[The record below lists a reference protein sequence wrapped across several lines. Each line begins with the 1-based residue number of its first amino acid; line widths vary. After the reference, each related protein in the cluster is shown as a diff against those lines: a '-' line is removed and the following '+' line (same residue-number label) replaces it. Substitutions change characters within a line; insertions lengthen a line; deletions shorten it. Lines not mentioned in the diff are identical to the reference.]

1 MSQQAASA
9 SGGSTLAVNRAKQ
22 WQIAL
27 FPFNNAATNVYF
39 AFYNYFVYWAV
50 LYLTGSTFAA
60 IGGVLVSAGV
70 ALAVSTFAAI
80 YAPIMRV
87 FDGITDPILGGIMDK
102 THGRFG
108 KFRPYMIIG
117 NIMLA
122 FSVLLMMIIAQF
134 VPNNLAPLQ
143 WVLYCISYIIY
154 VLGYTCQCA
163 VTKAGQTCLT
173 NDPQQRSQFVI
184 WNMIGMIGSI
194 VLVNVMA
201 GGVLTNEV
209 ICPKGL
215 IVYESSL
222 PDGVTAVYSLRE
234 LLENLATNNLGLAS
248 VEGMTTAEL
257 LEAVTNGGIITNL
270 DAVSLV
276 EGGSYAIT
284 AVEGGVEISS
294 VTVYSVQG
302 LIERWA
308 VDTLNVQDFAGYAS
322 LLDVPTDQLIA
333 AMVDHNIDVNALIAE
348 GLGTAENGGTP
359 YYTYLRGAAYGIQ
372 FYYIMVPFVI
382 IVSAI
387 YTVMAVAAIAEKDK
401 PEFWGVST
409 EKPAK
414 FRDYIDILKSNKE
427 MRWLVLSSGFNK
439 LASTVS
445 TSGAVAFLVYGCLM
459 GDYNG
464 LYIPFYA
471 LCFIFMGIFFLWGST
486 TAGRKGQ
493 KRGVAQFTAFAFLFY
508 IGVLIM
514 LCIYNHDAPATHLSL
529 FSMEGGFHLTINAY
543 TIIFIILYGCGYG
556 AFNCCDNLT
565 IPMVADCT
573 DYETYRSGNYL
584 PGIMGTIFSLI
595 DKLISALQSLLLQ
608 LFIVLLVPGL
618 TALPAE
624 GTPYMEG
631 MQLSAIICFCLLP
644 MAAWAITIF
653 AMTRYSLSGKRLQ
666 EIQAVNAVR
675 KAAVA
680 GGMSMQ
686 QAMETWKTID
696 QVPATFV
703 YNKPPRINK
712 KTGEVI
718 VEKDNILDK
727 IYNFIFTRRE
737 RVSGVPSSNAVDI
750 PEEYLT
756 DEVRTMIEEANAKAN
771 GGAAAAAAG
780 SETPVA
786 EDNADNSSES

>member
-1 MSQQAASA
+1 MSQQATASA
-9 SGGSTLAVNRAKQ
+9 GTGSTLAVNRAKQ

-50 LYLTGSTFAA
+50 LYLTGSTAAA
-60 IGGVLVSAGV
+60 IGGVIVSSAT
-70 ALAVSTFAAI
+70 AILVSTFAAI

-102 THGRFG
+102 TKTKFG
-108 KFRPYMIIG
+108 KFRPYMVIG

-122 FSVLLMMIIAQF
+122 FSVILMMVIARV
-134 VPNNLAPLQ
+134 VPNDMAPLQ
-143 WVLYCISYIIY
+143 WFLYCISYIIY

-201 GGVLTNEV
+201 GGILTIPAV
-209 ICPKGL
+209 CQKGL
-215 IVYESSL
+215 IIYEATIA
-222 PDGVTAVYSLRE
+222 DG
-234 LLENLATNNLGLAS
+234 
-248 VEGMTTAEL
+248 GMSY
-257 LEAVTNGGIITNL
+257 
-270 DAVSLV
+270 DA
-276 EGGSYAIT
+276 
-284 AVEGGVEISS
+284 
-294 VTVYSVQG
+294 
-302 LIERWA
+302 
-308 VDTLNVQDFAGYAS
+308 
-322 LLDVPTDQLIA
+322 LIA
-333 AMVDHNIDVNALIAE
+333 ALESAGLNYDHIAE
-348 GLGTAENGGTP
+348 SLDPDAT
-359 YYTYLRGAAYGIQ
+359 YTYLSGAAYGVQ
-372 FYYIMVPFVI
+372 FYNIMVPFVI

-401 PEFWGVST
+401 PEFWGVNT

-427 MRWLVLSSGFNK
+427 IRWLVLSSGFNK

-471 LCFIFMGIFFLWGST
+471 LCFIFMGIFFLWGSM

-508 IGVLIM
+508 IGVLVL
-514 LCIYNHDAPATHLSL
+514 LCIYDPDNIDTHLSL
-529 FSMEGGFHLTINAY
+529 YSTEGGFHLTINAY
-543 TIIFIILYGCGYG
+543 TIIFIVLYGCGYG

-584 PGIMGTIFSLI
+584 PGIMGTIFSLV
-595 DKLISALQSLLLQ
+595 DKLISSLQSLLLQ

-618 TALPAE
+618 NALPGE
-624 GTPYMEG
+624 STPYMDG

-653 AMTRYSLSGKRLQ
+653 AMTRYGLSGKRLQ

-675 KAAVA
+675 KAAVS
-680 GGMSMQ
+680 GGMSME

-696 QVPATFV
+696 QVPAAFV

-737 RVSGVPSSNAVDI
+737 KVSGEPSSNAIDI

-756 DEVRTMIEEANAKAN
+756 DEVRAMLEEANAKNAV
-771 GGAAAAAAG
+771 G
-780 SETPVA
+780 S
-786 EDNADNSSES
+786 